1 MPIRRLLIVTIAIS
15 WLCLAP
21 PAAADCE
28 PAGPVEEALRTAP
41 VAFVGTVVAME
52 GPAARFAVAEI
63 WAGEVG
69 PEVEVRGLSND
80 GGVDSG
86 FGAGFTEDDRR
97 WTDGATYLVV
107 PWVDGSVL
115 RDSICTAT
123 TEWSDELT
131 ALRPANATILES
143 QATGSAEPP
152 VWIPAVA
159 VAALVLAAGSVLAFR
174 RR

>member
-1 MPIRRLLIVTIAIS
+1 MPIRRLIIVTIAIS
-15 WLCLAP
+15 WLGLAP

-28 PAGPVEEALRTAP
+28 PAGPVAEALRTAP
-41 VAFVGTVVAME
+41 VAFVGTVVATE
-52 GPAARFAVAEI
+52 GLAARFAVAEV

-69 PEVEVRGLSND
+69 PEVEVRGLSDD

-86 FGAGFTEDDRR
+86 FGAGFTEDDRH

-107 PWVDGSVL
+107 PWVEGSVL

-123 TEWSDELT
+123 TEWSDEL
-131 ALRPANATILES
+131 AGLRPTDARMLDDQAHVSAGPPPWLLALALAGILLAT
-143 QATGSAEPP
+143 
-152 VWIPAVA
+152 
-159 VAALVLAAGSVLAFR
+159 GSVLAFR